1 MLLNLE
7 SPLRLCRNIILD
19 YPDELFKQ
27 LTLHEV
33 ILIAHMH
40 DELGEWA
47 CLLNVHWF
55 RLVKVN
61 HLADLPVD
69 EIKCF
74 RDESVVAELY
84 AEHGEFG
91 LSNLEMAVACQI
103 GRLNDRS
110 PDRISHLIELG
121 LGKFSKKEHV
131 ADESVLD
138 LPLDAADPA
147 ERD

>member
-1 MLLNLE
+1 
-7 SPLRLCRNIILD
+7 
-19 YPDELFKQ
+19 
-27 LTLHEV
+27 
-33 ILIAHMH
+33 
-40 DELGEWA
+40 
-47 CLLNVHWF
+47 
-55 RLVKVN
+55 
-61 HLADLPVD
+61 
-69 EIKCF
+69 
-74 RDESVVAELY
+74 
-84 AEHGEFG
+84 
-91 LSNLEMAVACQI
+91 MAVACQI